1 MNAGVEILLKRMNS
15 HPEEFQGLD
24 THIRGLNTTAG
35 TEYRWEH
42 YLRAAFNSKFL
53 TDEER
58 TLLSSKLSSIQ
69 GGAFTQAVMRELM
82 SDNAEKY
89 AETYMPNC
97 TKAVIS

>member
-1 MNAGVEILLKRMNS
+1 MNAGVEILLKRMDS

-58 TLLSSKLSSIQ
+58 ALLSSKLSSIQ
-69 GGAFTQAVMRELM
+69 GGAFTQVVMRELM
-82 SDNAEKY
+82 ANDAEKY
-89 AETYMPNC
+89 MPNP
-97 TKAVIS
+97 TKAVFP

>member
-1 MNAGVEILLKRMNS
+1 MNAGVEILLKRMDS

-82 SDNAEKY
+82 SNAAEKY
-89 AETYMPNC
+89 MPNP
-97 TKAVIS
+97 TKAVFP